1 MLHQLDENNSSAKII
16 LYNVTS
22 HQYYVNYILC
32 MSVCVFDS
40 KKMCQPVEMDNRRAL
55 MSCCFCSVHHFGR
68 LFPLMLII
76 SLDLCPIDS
85 WLL

>member
-16 LYNVTS
+16 LYNVTK

-32 MSVCVFDS
+32 TSVGAFD
-40 KKMCQPVEMDNRRAL
+40 KEKMCQPVEIDSRRAL
-55 MSCCFCSVHHFGR
+55 MSCCFCLVHHFGR

-76 SLDLCPIDS
+76 MTGLKT
-85 WLL
+85 